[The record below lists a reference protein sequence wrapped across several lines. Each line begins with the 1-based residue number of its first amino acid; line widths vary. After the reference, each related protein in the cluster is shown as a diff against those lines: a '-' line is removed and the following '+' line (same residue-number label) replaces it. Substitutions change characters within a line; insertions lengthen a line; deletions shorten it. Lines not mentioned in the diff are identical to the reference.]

1 MYIDEYNFCKKTKKT
16 TRSKKLLGQLFLQK
30 QTISFSQAYEKCSIT
45 QNSLNRMKTHL
56 VMCKHVK
63 WTWNS
68 HWQPLSISYVMTE
81 CLLRKQI
88 ESYMSDIQ
96 RTATDKKLQD
106 WIQSAKLNTKYIFK
120 RFWNSHAF
128 ICSCSV

>member
-88 ESYMSDIQ
+88 ESYKSDIQ

-120 RFWNSHAF
+120 VLKLTCFYL
-128 ICSCSV
+128 